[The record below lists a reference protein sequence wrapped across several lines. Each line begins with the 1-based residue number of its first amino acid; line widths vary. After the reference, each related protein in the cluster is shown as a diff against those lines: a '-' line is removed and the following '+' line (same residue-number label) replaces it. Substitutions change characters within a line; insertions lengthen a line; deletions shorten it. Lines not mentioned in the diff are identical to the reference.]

1 MRIFKGLVAR
11 TPRCVAVAIAAIIVL
26 ALSTTPASAGAF
38 AFTGPVTSVSGND
51 PGHVQFPTSEAAVA
65 IRPHSATEK
74 TLVIDNYWIH
84 DLINQKGLD
93 LRATRFATDDIPA
106 WAYSSIT
113 IKNSKFTNIERRE
126 DLPGGNGLHI
136 DHIRIGG
143 GVKQDVKTNILI
155 QNVIIDG
162 GDALPILIT
171 DGVYGTITLRNVTIR
186 NTTLNN
192 VQFKTDKVGSID
204 KIIVDDCP
212 GLGVAL
218 IGRPG
223 SIGEVLVRNS
233 DGIRLGDTLSAA
245 GRSGASISFIDA
257 TSSIPGAVPEPGALS
272 LAAAAIA
279 TLLLKRHR

>member
-1 MRIFKGLVAR
+1 MRNFKGLRAPALRALVAI
-11 TPRCVAVAIAAIIVL
+11 TVIASFAPAAVAAV
-26 ALSTTPASAGAF
+26 TYP
-38 AFTGPVTSVSGND
+38 FTGPVTSISGND
-51 PGHVQFPTSEAAVA
+51 PGHVQFPTSEAAFS
-65 IRPHSATEK
+65 IRPQSATQK
-74 TLVIDNYWIH
+74 TLVINNYWIH
-84 DLINQKGLD
+84 DLINQKGLEVK
-93 LRATRFATDDIPA
+93 ATRFATNDIPA

-113 IKNSKFTNIERRE
+113 IENSLFTNIQRRE

-155 QNVIIDG
+155 QNVVIDG

-171 DGVYGTITLRNVTIR
+171 DGVYGTVTLRNVTIR
-186 NTTLNN
+186 NTSLNN
-192 VQFKTDKVGSID
+192 VQLKTDLVGSID

-233 DGIRLGDTLSAA
+233 PGIRLGDTLNAT

-257 TSSIPGAVPEPGALS
+257 TSSIPGAVPEPGMVS
-272 LAAAAIA
+272 IAAIA
-279 TLLLKRHR
+279 GIGLLLRRSR

>member
-1 MRIFKGLVAR
+1 MRFFKAFIAPTLRLVA
-11 TPRCVAVAIAAIIVL
+11 VVI
-26 ALSTTPASAGAF
+26 ALSTTPTAFAGGF

-84 DLINQKGLD
+84 DLVNQKGLD

-126 DLPGGNGLHI
+126 DLPGGDGLHI

-223 SIGEVLVRNS
+223 SIGDVLVRNS
-233 DGIRLGDTLSAA
+233 AGIRLGDTLNAT

-257 TSSIPGAVPEPGALS
+257 TSSIPGAVPEPGMIS
-272 LAAAAIA
+272 LAAAAVG
-279 TLLLKRHR
+279 LLLQRRR

>member
-1 MRIFKGLVAR
+1 MRIFKGLVAPAMR
-11 TPRCVAVAIAAIIVL
+11 AFVAITVI
-26 ALSTTPASAGAF
+26 ALFAPAAF
-38 AFTGPVTSVSGND
+38 AAVTFPFTGPVTAVSGND
-51 PGHVQFPTSEAAVA
+51 PGHVQFPTSEAALS
-65 IRPHSATEK
+65 IRPHTATEK

-84 DLINQKGLD
+84 DLINQKALEIK
-93 LRATRFATDDIPA
+93 ATRMATNDIPA

-113 IKNSKFTNIERRE
+113 IENSKFTNIQRRE

-155 QNVIIDG
+155 QNVVING

-192 VQFKTDKVGSID
+192 VQLKTDTVGSID

-233 DGIRLGDTLSAA
+233 PGIRLGDTLNAT

-257 TSSIPGAVPEPGALS
+257 TSSIPGAVPEPGAIS
-272 LAAAAIA
+272 LVAAGAIG
-279 TLLLKRHR
+279 LLLRRGR

>member
-1 MRIFKGLVAR
+1 MRLFKTFIAPAVCLLAVLV
-11 TPRCVAVAIAAIIVL
+11 V
-26 ALSTTPASAGAF
+26 TTTQASAATF
-38 AFTGPVTSVSGND
+38 PFTGPITSISGND
-51 PGHVQFPTSEAAVA
+51 PGHVQFPTSEAAVV
-65 IRPHSATEK
+65 IRPQAANQKS
-74 TLVIDNYWIH
+74 LLIDNYWIH
-84 DLINQKGLD
+84 DLTNQKGLE
-93 LRATRFATDDIPA
+93 LKATRFDSNDIPA

-113 IKNSKFTNIERRE
+113 IQNSKFTNIQRRE

-136 DHIRIGG
+136 DFIRIGG

-155 QNVIIDG
+155 QNVVIDG

-171 DGVYGTITLRNVTIR
+171 DGVYGTITLRNVTIN

-192 VQFKTDKVGSID
+192 VQLKTDNVGSSD
-204 KIIVDDCP
+204 KIIIDDCP

-233 DGIRLGDTLSAA
+233 PGIRLGDTLNAT

-257 TSSIPGAVPEPGALS
+257 TSSLPTAVPEPGALTL
-272 LAAAAIA
+272 LAAGA
-279 TLLLKRHR
+279 TLLLKRR